1 MRTLDEIRASI
12 SEKESEAKSIHDELQ
27 ALNKTRRNL
36 EEIEQEE
43 FFRNPKPGDF
53 WHDCFSPVLV
63 VLEIAEGRVVIAD
76 RTLPVYE
83 EADPAMILKSY
94 ETPDDPAVKAHFA
107 RPRKEIGYTFDLDR
121 AKEIYRAEFDG
132 MLKCYASMPDEL
144 TYRCVRGGRPSMELA
159 RLWSL
164 RPKFDK

>member
-1 MRTLDEIRASI
+1 MRTLEIS
-12 SEKESEAKSIHDELQ
+12 AKIGDMQREIKALQ
-27 ALNKTRRNL
+27 EEVCALKKARTDL

-43 FFRNPKPGDF
+43 FFQNPRPGDF

-63 VLEIAEGRVVIAD
+63 VLEVAGGHVVIAD

-83 EADPAMILKSY
+83 EADPAMVLKSY
-94 ETPDDPAVKAHFA
+94 ERPDDPEVKSYFA

-121 AKEIYRAEFDG
+121 AKEISRAEFDAT
-132 MLKCYASMPDEL
+132 LKCYSSMPDEL
-144 TYRCVRGGRPSMELA
+144 TYRCVRGGGPSMELA

-164 RPKFDK
+164 RSKLDN